1 MLPRRCRETIP
12 DSRHTGARHES
23 SSSRQGERQLGSEDD
38 GYVASRRVLNEGL
51 RGTGRTGGGTARPE
65 EYDRL
70 AGPVPR
76 KAQQNQADAVQVYR
90 RKAGTKERAE
100 REGRRKNGEGGR
112 AFMVGSMAASR
123 LAAVGA
129 RPQKAG
135 AVSGYALAVG

>member
-1 MLPRRCRETIP
+1 M
-12 DSRHTGARHES
+12 
-23 SSSRQGERQLGSEDD
+23 
-38 GYVASRRVLNEGL
+38 NEGL
-51 RGTGRTGGGTARPE
+51 RGTGRTGGGTAGPE
-65 EYDRL
+65 EYDRS

-76 KAQQNQADAVQVYR
+76 KARQNQADAVQVHG

-129 RPQKAG
+129 RPQQAG
-135 AVSGYALAVG
+135 AVSRRALAVE